1 MTKDWIAPPSRQ
13 ISQQSL
19 EVCRNN
25 PLAAMLAERFPYL
38 LLLATSLVACSLL
51 VAMGLGAAQLHEPAR
66 WWFADNHWV
75 VAVPTTFT
83 VAVGVVLAL
92 ELWWMYRHQIS
103 PEMFNQACPVEPEPE
118 PPLLDV
124 DVVDDP
130 LHEKLLRLRQEG
142 YRMIRELQVVSAFLT
157 NPFPGQERRS
167 DTEVRRSYE
176 VLVSGLADMLLV
188 AMRGLEEKLAITLR
202 ENRAGFRQAE
212 ETLIILKK
220 LRVIIDSRCREVHS
234 HSRPRPCKRPANRH
248 TESRSTR
255 AKEGPKKL

>member
-1 MTKDWIAPPSRQ
+1 MRDKLKGMRQ

-38 LLLATSLVACSLL
+38 LLLVTSLVGCSLL
-51 VAMGLGAAQLHEPAR
+51 VVMALVASQLHEPAR
-66 WWFADNHWV
+66 LWFADNHWV
-75 VAVPTTFT
+75 VGLPTAFT
-83 VAVGVVLAL
+83 GALGIVLAL

-103 PEMFNQACPVEPEPE
+103 PEMFNLSCPVEPQEE
-118 PPLLDV
+118 PPLLEL

-130 LHEKLLRLRQEG
+130 LHDHLLRLRQEG
-142 YRMIRELQVVSAFLT
+142 YRMIRELQQVSTFLT

-188 AMRGLEEKLAITLR
+188 AMRGLEEKLAITPR

-212 ETLIILKK
+212 ETLTVLKK